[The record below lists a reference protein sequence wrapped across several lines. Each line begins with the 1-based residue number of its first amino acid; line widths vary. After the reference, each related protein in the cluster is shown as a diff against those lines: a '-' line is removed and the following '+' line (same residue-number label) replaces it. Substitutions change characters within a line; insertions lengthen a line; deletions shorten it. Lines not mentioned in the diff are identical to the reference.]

1 MAETK
6 NVYIL
11 RDVSASK
18 VKTGKAEIELHNGD
32 IVAIG
37 EKVDGVYTLTAPVA
51 ASGSGD
57 SAVTATRRFGIV
69 YNADVV
75 TEAGKYRGLS
85 DDPRDVVFPSGTI
98 VNFYIP
104 EKEDEVAIT
113 VAEGYTKSASK
124 VLVPTLGGKVTYTA
138 KSAAVATDYLVYQIT
153 HESFVSIGN
162 ERVKTI
168 EAVCTL
174 A

>member
-11 RDVSASK
+11 RDVSADK
-18 VKTGKAEIELHNGD
+18 VRTGKAEIELRNGD

-37 EKVDGVYTLTAPVA
+37 TKADGVYTLTAP
-51 ASGSGD
+51 
-57 SAVTATRRFGIV
+57 TADTKRFGIV

-85 DDPRDVVFPSGTI
+85 DDPRDVVFKAGTV

-104 EKEDEVAIT
+104 KQEDEVAIT
-113 VAEGYTKSASK
+113 VAEGFDTKTSK
-124 VLVPTLGGKVTYTA
+124 VLVPTVGKTGYTA
-138 KSAAVATDYLVYQIT
+138 KVSAATTDYLVYEIT
-153 HESFVSIGN
+153 HQSFVSIGN
-162 ERVKTI
+162 ERVETI

>member
-6 NVYIL
+6 NVYL
-11 RDVSASK
+11 SRDVSASK
-18 VKTGKAEIELHNGD
+18 VRTGKAEIELRNGD

-51 ASGSGD
+51 E
-57 SAVTATRRFGIV
+57 TKRFGIV

-85 DDPRDVVFPSGTI
+85 DDPRDVSFKAGTVI
-98 VNFYIP
+98 NFYIP
-104 EKEDEVAIT
+104 DEEDEIAIT
-113 VAEGYTKSASK
+113 VADGYVKGTSK
-124 VLVPTLGGKVTYTA
+124 VLVPTPGSTKYTA
-138 KSAAVATDYLVYQIT
+138 KVAAEDTDNLVYEIT
-153 HESFVSIGN
+153 DERFVSIGN
-162 ERVKTI
+162 ERIKTI
-168 EAVCTL
+168 EAVCIL

>member
-18 VKTGKAEIELHNGD
+18 VRTGKADIELRNGD

-37 EKVDGVYTLTAPVA
+37 AKADGVYTLTAP
-51 ASGSGD
+51 
-57 SAVTATRRFGIV
+57 TADTKRFGIV

-85 DDPRDVVFPSGTI
+85 DDPRDVVFKAGTI
-98 VNFYIP
+98 INFYIP
-104 EKEDEVAIT
+104 EEEDEVAVT
-113 VAEGYTKSASK
+113 VADGYDAKTSK
-124 VLVPTLGGKVTYTA
+124 VLVPTVGKTGYTA
-138 KSAAVATDYLVYQIT
+138 KATATATDHLVYEIT

-162 ERVKTI
+162 ERVRTI

>member
-18 VKTGKAEIELHNGD
+18 VRTGKADIELRNGD

-37 EKVDGVYTLTAPVA
+37 AKVDGVYTLTAPVA

-57 SAVTATRRFGIV
+57 TAVPATKRFGIV

-85 DDPRDVVFPSGTI
+85 DDPRDVVFKAGTV

-104 EKEDEVAIT
+104 EEEDEIAIT
-113 VAEGYTKSASK
+113 VAKDYAKDTSK
-124 VLVPTLGGKVTYTA
+124 VLVPDLGKTGYAAKATA
-138 KSAAVATDYLVYQIT
+138 ATTDYLVYTIT

-162 ERVKTI
+162 ERVRTI

>member
-1 MAETK
+1 MAETNK
-6 NVYIL
+6 NNVYIL

-18 VKTGKAEIELHNGD
+18 VRTGKADIELRNGD

-37 EKVDGVYTLTAPVA
+37 AKEKGVYALTAP
-51 ASGSGD
+51 
-57 SAVTATRRFGIV
+57 TADTKRFGIV

-85 DDPRDVVFPSGTI
+85 DDPRDVFFKAGTI

-104 EKEDEVAIT
+104 EKEDEIAIT
-113 VAEGYTKSASK
+113 VAEGYVKDTSK
-124 VLVPTLGGKVTYTA
+124 VLVPTAGKTGYTA
-138 KSAAVATDYLVYQIT
+138 KASAEATDGLVYEIT

>member
-18 VKTGKAEIELHNGD
+18 VRTGKADIELRNGD

-37 EKVDGVYTLTAPVA
+37 EKADGVYILTAP
-51 ASGSGD
+51 
-57 SAVTATRRFGIV
+57 TADTKRFGIV

-85 DDPRDVVFPSGTI
+85 DDPRDVVFTAGTV

-113 VAEGYTKSASK
+113 VATGYNEKTSK
-124 VLVPTLGGKVTYTA
+124 VLVPTADATGYTA
-138 KSAAVATDYLVYQIT
+138 KATADTTDHLVYEIT
-153 HESFVSIGN
+153 MGVLFLSEMK
-162 ERVKTI
+162 E
-168 EAVCTL
+168 
-174 A
+174 

>member
-18 VKTGKAEIELHNGD
+18 VRTGKADIELRNGD

-37 EKVDGVYTLTAPVA
+37 AKADGVYTLTAP
-51 ASGSGD
+51 
-57 SAVTATRRFGIV
+57 TADTKRFGII

-75 TEAGKYRGLS
+75 TEADKYRGLS
-85 DDPRDVVFPSGTI
+85 DDPRDIVFKAGTEL
-98 VNFYIP
+98 NFYIP

-113 VAEGYTKSASK
+113 VAAGYDKETSK
-124 VLVPTLGGKVTYTA
+124 VLVPTVGKTGYTA
-138 KSAAVATDYLVYQIT
+138 KATAATTDYLVYEIT

-162 ERVKTI
+162 ERVRTI

>member
-18 VKTGKAEIELHNGD
+18 VRTGKADIELRNGD

-37 EKVDGVYTLTAPVA
+37 AKENGVYSLTAP
-51 ASGSGD
+51 
-57 SAVTATRRFGIV
+57 TADTKRLGIV

-85 DDPRDVVFPSGTI
+85 DDPRDVVFKAGTV

-104 EKEDEVAIT
+104 EEEDEVAIT
-113 VAEGYTKSASK
+113 VADGYDAKNSK
-124 VLVPTLGGKVTYTA
+124 VLVPTVGKTGYTA
-138 KSAAVATDYLVYQIT
+138 KASAATTDYLVYEIT

>member
-18 VKTGKAEIELHNGD
+18 VKTGKAEIELRNCD
-32 IVAIG
+32 IVKIG
-37 EKVDGVYTLTAPVA
+37 AKVDGVYTLTAPDA
-51 ASGSGD
+51 D
-57 SAVTATRRFGIV
+57 TKRFGIV

-75 TEAGKYRGLS
+75 TEAGKYRGMS
-85 DDPRDVVFPSGTI
+85 DDPRDVVFKAGTV

-104 EKEDEVAIT
+104 EEEDEVAIT
-113 VAEGYTKSASK
+113 VATGYKKGTST
-124 VLVPTLGGKVTYTA
+124 VLVPTADATGYTA
-138 KSAAVATDYLVYQIT
+138 KATAEATDALVYTIT
-153 HESFVSIGN
+153 GESFVSIGN
-162 ERVKTI
+162 ERIKTI

>member
-18 VKTGKAEIELHNGD
+18 VRTGKADIELRNGD

-37 EKVDGVYTLTAPVA
+37 AKVDGVYTLTAPVA
-51 ASGSGD
+51 ASE
-57 SAVTATRRFGIV
+57 SAVPATKRFGIV

-85 DDPRDVVFPSGTI
+85 DDPRDIVFKAGTI

-104 EKEDEVAIT
+104 EKEDEIAIT
-113 VAEGYTKSASK
+113 VAKDYVKDTSK
-124 VLVPTLGGKVTYTA
+124 VLVPDLGKTGYAAKTA
-138 KSAAVATDYLVYQIT
+138 AAETDYLVYEIT

>member
-11 RDVSASK
+11 RDVSADK
-18 VKTGKAEIELHNGD
+18 VRTGKAEIELRNGD

-37 EKVDGVYTLTAPVA
+37 TKADGVYTLTAP
-51 ASGSGD
+51 
-57 SAVTATRRFGIV
+57 TADTKRFGIV

-85 DDPRDVVFPSGTI
+85 DDPRDVVFKAGTV

-104 EKEDEVAIT
+104 KQEDEVAIT
-113 VAEGYTKSASK
+113 VAEGFDAKTSK
-124 VLVPTLGGKVTYTA
+124 VLVPTVGKTGYTA
-138 KSAAVATDYLVYQIT
+138 KVSAATTDYLVYEIT
-153 HESFVSIGN
+153 HQSFVSIGN
-162 ERVKTI
+162 ERVETI

>member
-18 VKTGKAEIELHNGD
+18 VRTGKADIELRNGD

-37 EKVDGVYTLTAPVA
+37 AKADGVYTLTAPTV
-51 ASGSGD
+51 D
-57 SAVTATRRFGIV
+57 TNRFGIV

-85 DDPRDVVFPSGTI
+85 DDPRDIVFKAGTV

-104 EKEDEVAIT
+104 EEEDEIAIT
-113 VAEGYTKSASK
+113 VAKDYVKDTSK
-124 VLVPTLGGKVTYTA
+124 VLVPTADATGYTA
-138 KSAAVATDYLVYQIT
+138 KASAEATDKLVYEIT

-162 ERVKTI
+162 ERVRTI

>member
-18 VKTGKAEIELHNGD
+18 VRTGKADIELRNGD

-37 EKVDGVYTLTAPVA
+37 AKVDGVYTLTAPVA
-51 ASGSGD
+51 ASGSGE
-57 SAVTATRRFGIV
+57 SAVPATKRFGIV

-75 TEAGKYRGLS
+75 TEANKYRGLS
-85 DDPRDVVFPSGTI
+85 DDPRDVVFKAGTI

-104 EKEDEVAIT
+104 EEEDEIAVT
-113 VAEGYTKSASK
+113 VAAGYDAKTSK
-124 VLVPTLGGKVTYTA
+124 VLVPTIGETGYTA
-138 KSAAVATDYLVYQIT
+138 KATAVATDYLVYEIT

>member
-6 NVYIL
+6 NVYL
-11 RDVSASK
+11 SRDVSASK
-18 VKTGKAEIELHNGD
+18 VRTGKSEIELRNGD

-51 ASGSGD
+51 D
-57 SAVTATRRFGIV
+57 TKRFGIV

-85 DDPRDVVFPSGTI
+85 DDPRDVSFKAGTI

-104 EKEDEVAIT
+104 DEEDEIAIT
-113 VAEGYTKSASK
+113 VADGYVKGTSK
-124 VLVPTLGGKVTYTA
+124 VLVSTPGSTGYTA
-138 KSAAVATDYLVYQIT
+138 KTAAEDTDNLVYEIT
-153 HESFVSIGN
+153 DERFVSIGN
-162 ERVKTI
+162 ERIKTI

>member
-18 VKTGKAEIELHNGD
+18 VRTGKADIELRNGD

-57 SAVTATRRFGIV
+57 SAVAATKRFGIV

-85 DDPRDVVFPSGTI
+85 DDPRDVVFKPGTV

-104 EKEDEVAIT
+104 EKEDEIAIT
-113 VAEGYTKSASK
+113 VAKDYTSGTSK
-124 VLVPTLGGKVTYTA
+124 VLVPDLGKTGYAAKTA
-138 KSAAVATDYLVYQIT
+138 AAATDYLVYEIT

>member
-11 RDVSASK
+11 RDVSADK
-18 VKTGKAEIELHNGD
+18 VRTGKADIELRNGD

-37 EKVDGVYTLTAPVA
+37 EKEKGVYTLSAPTA
-51 ASGSGD
+51 D
-57 SAVTATRRFGIV
+57 TKRFGIV

-85 DDPRDVVFPSGTI
+85 DDPRDVIFTAGTT

-104 EKEDEVAIT
+104 KKEDEVAIT
-113 VAEGYTKSASK
+113 VAEGYDAKTSK
-124 VLVPTLGGKVTYTA
+124 VLVPTVGKTGYTA
-138 KSAAVATDYLVYQIT
+138 KATAATADRLVYEIT
-153 HESFVSIGN
+153 HEGFVSIGN

>member
-18 VKTGKAEIELHNGD
+18 VRTGKADIELRNGD

-37 EKVDGVYTLTAPVA
+37 EKADGVYTLTAP
-51 ASGSGD
+51 
-57 SAVTATRRFGIV
+57 TADTKRFGIV

-75 TEAGKYRGLS
+75 TETGKYRGLS
-85 DDPRDVVFPSGTI
+85 DDPRDVVFTTGTV

-104 EKEDEVAIT
+104 EKEDEIAIT
-113 VAEGYTKSASK
+113 VADGYVKDTSK
-124 VLVPTLGGKVTYTA
+124 VLVPTADKTGYTA
-138 KSAAVATDYLVYQIT
+138 KATAAETDGLVYEIT

>member
-11 RDVSASK
+11 RDVSADK
-18 VKTGKAEIELHNGD
+18 VRTGKADIELHNGD

-37 EKVDGVYTLTAPVA
+37 AKADGVYTLTAP
-51 ASGSGD
+51 
-57 SAVTATRRFGIV
+57 TADTKRFGVV

-85 DDPRDVVFPSGTI
+85 DDPRDVVFKTGTI

-104 EKEDEVAIT
+104 KKEDEVAIT
-113 VAEGYTKSASK
+113 VADGYVKDTSK
-124 VLVPTLGGKVTYTA
+124 VLVPTVGGTGYTA
-138 KSAAVATDYLVYQIT
+138 KASAEDTDALVYEIT
-153 HESFVSIGN
+153 HEAFVSIGN

>member
-1 MAETK
+1 MAEAK

-18 VKTGKAEIELHNGD
+18 VRTGKAEIELRNGD

-37 EKVDGVYTLTAPVA
+37 EKTNGVYTLTAP
-51 ASGSGD
+51 
-57 SAVTATRRFGIV
+57 TADTKRFGVV

-85 DDPRDVVFPSGTI
+85 DDPRDVVFKPGTI

-104 EKEDEVAIT
+104 DEEDEVAIT
-113 VAEGYTKSASK
+113 VAAGYVKGTSK
-124 VLVPTLGGKVTYTA
+124 VLVPTPGSTGYTA
-138 KSAAVATDYLVYQIT
+138 KDAAADTDHLVYEING
-153 HESFVSIGN
+153 ESFVSIGN

-168 EAVCTL
+168 EAVCIL

>member
-18 VKTGKAEIELHNGD
+18 VRTGKADIELRNGD

-37 EKVDGVYTLTAPVA
+37 TKENGVYTLTAP
-51 ASGSGD
+51 
-57 SAVTATRRFGIV
+57 TADTKRFGIV

-85 DDPRDVVFPSGTI
+85 DDPRDVVFKAGTV

-104 EKEDEVAIT
+104 EEEDEIAIT
-113 VAEGYTKSASK
+113 VADGYDAKTSK
-124 VLVPTLGGKVTYTA
+124 VLVPTVGKTGYTA
-138 KSAAVATDYLVYQIT
+138 KASAATTDYLVYEIT

>member
-6 NVYIL
+6 NVYL
-11 RDVSASK
+11 SRDVSASK
-18 VKTGKAEIELHNGD
+18 VRTGKAEIELRNGD

-51 ASGSGD
+51 E
-57 SAVTATRRFGIV
+57 TKRFGIV

-85 DDPRDVVFPSGTI
+85 DDPRDVSFKAGTVI
-98 VNFYIP
+98 NFYIP
-104 EKEDEVAIT
+104 DEEDEIAIT
-113 VAEGYTKSASK
+113 VADGYVKGTSK
-124 VLVPTLGGKVTYTA
+124 VLVPTPGSTGYTA
-138 KSAAVATDYLVYQIT
+138 KVAAEDTDNLVYEIT
-153 HESFVSIGN
+153 DERFVSIGN
-162 ERVKTI
+162 ERIKTI
-168 EAVCTL
+168 EAVCIL

>member
-11 RDVSASK
+11 RDVSANK
-18 VKTGKAEIELHNGD
+18 VRTGKADIELRNGD

-37 EKVDGVYTLTAPVA
+37 AKVDGVYTLTAPVA
-51 ASGSGD
+51 ASE
-57 SAVTATRRFGIV
+57 SAVPATKRFGIV

-85 DDPRDVVFPSGTI
+85 DDPRDIVFKAGTV

-104 EKEDEVAIT
+104 EKEDEIAIT
-113 VAEGYTKSASK
+113 VAKDYVKDTSK
-124 VLVPTLGGKVTYTA
+124 VLVPDLGKTGYAAKTA
-138 KSAAVATDYLVYQIT
+138 AAETDYLVYEIT